1 MNKIFLDKLC
11 EFTHTTYKNY
21 NQFNSKEKD
30 INVQDQIEIIKDD
43 LSFRLGV
50 DLLEDL
56 VEGYDDEDDDKI
68 VNNNEDETEDDV
80 EDTFIS
86 PYDIGGN

>member
-1 MNKIFLDKLC
+1 M
-11 EFTHTTYKNY
+11 
-21 NQFNSKEKD
+21 
-30 INVQDQIEIIKDD
+30 
-43 LSFRLGV
+43 
-50 DLLEDL
+50 LEDL